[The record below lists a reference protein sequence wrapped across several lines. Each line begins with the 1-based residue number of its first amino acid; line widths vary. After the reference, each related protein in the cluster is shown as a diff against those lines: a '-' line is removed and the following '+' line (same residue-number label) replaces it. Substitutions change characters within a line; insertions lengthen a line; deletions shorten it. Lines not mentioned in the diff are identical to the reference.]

1 MMNSTVKIITGLWGG
16 DSIAWPFPGKKK
28 VINYITVDGINRQLD
43 KLPGR
48 SGLIY
53 AAIPDED
60 GKLRIKAFNSSA
72 Y

>member
-16 DSIAWPFPGKKK
+16 DSIAWPFPGKRK
-28 VINYITVDGINRQLD
+28 VIEYLSVAGINRQLD

-60 GKLRIKAFNSSA
+60 GRLRIKAFMVSE